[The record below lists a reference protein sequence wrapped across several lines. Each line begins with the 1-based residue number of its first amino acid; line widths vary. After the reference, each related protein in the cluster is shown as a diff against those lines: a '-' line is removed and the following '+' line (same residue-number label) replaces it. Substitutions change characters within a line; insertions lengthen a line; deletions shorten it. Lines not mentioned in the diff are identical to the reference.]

1 MKEDVSICWF
11 RRDLRLYDQA
21 ALYHAVNG
29 SHPVIALFIFDTT
42 ILDLLEDKVDKRVA
56 FIYEQLSKINNELKK
71 SGSSLYVYNG
81 TPLNAFKDL
90 SKEFS
95 IKEVFTNNDYEPYAI
110 SRDAE
115 IKSFL
120 QSQGIHFFSYKDQVI
135 FERDEV
141 LKPDGK
147 PYTIY
152 TPYSKSWISKYL
164 NEPVKSFEI
173 KKLKNFYQHTSLPF
187 PSLEKMGFKY
197 ISSGVNDFVPDID
210 LIRNYEATRNFPA
223 VVGTSHVSVHLR
235 FGTVSIREMA
245 KLANELNTTFLKEL
259 IWREFF
265 MMILFH
271 FPFVINHA
279 FKPKYDQII
288 WRNNEKEFE
297 MWCRGETGYPLV
309 DAGMRQLNETG
320 WMHNRV
326 RMVVASFLVKHLL
339 IDWRWGEAYFAQK
352 LLDYDLSA
360 NNGNWQWAAGTGCDA
375 APYFRVFNPEI
386 QIKKFDSK
394 LEYIKRWIPN
404 FVPGYIEP
412 IVVHTFA
419 RARALEAYKMAL
431 QNN

>member
-1 MKEDVSICWF
+1 MFTQRVVKAVTLVECNIMKEDVSICWF

-173 KKLKNFYQHTSLPF
+173 KKLKKL
-187 PSLEKMGFKY
+187 
-197 ISSGVNDFVPDID
+197 SS
-210 LIRNYEATRNFPA
+210 
-223 VVGTSHVSVHLR
+223 
-235 FGTVSIREMA
+235 
-245 KLANELNTTFLKEL
+245 
-259 IWREFF
+259 
-265 MMILFH
+265 
-271 FPFVINHA
+271 
-279 FKPKYDQII
+279 
-288 WRNNEKEFE
+288 
-297 MWCRGETGYPLV
+297 
-309 DAGMRQLNETG
+309 
-320 WMHNRV
+320 
-326 RMVVASFLVKHLL
+326 
-339 IDWRWGEAYFAQK
+339 
-352 LLDYDLSA
+352 
-360 NNGNWQWAAGTGCDA
+360 
-375 APYFRVFNPEI
+375 
-386 QIKKFDSK
+386 
-394 LEYIKRWIPN
+394 
-404 FVPGYIEP
+404 
-412 IVVHTFA
+412 
-419 RARALEAYKMAL
+419 
-431 QNN
+431 